1 MNRNCM
7 IDILERYKRKRT
19 MRDLQEELD
28 FLDIDSSIEFGDNDE
43 EVSMEI
49 WKDNSFYMKIDK
61 DFNIIKE

>member
-7 IDILERYKRKRT
+7 IDILERYKKKRT

>member
-49 WKDNSFYMKIDK
+49 WKENSFYMKIDK

>member
-1 MNRNCM
+1 MNRNCI

>member
-7 IDILERYKRKRT
+7 IDILEQYKRKRT

-49 WKDNSFYMKIDK
+49 WKENCFYMKIDK

>member
-28 FLDIDSSIEFGDNDE
+28 FLDIDSSIEFGDNNE

-49 WKDNSFYMKIDK
+49 
-61 DFNIIKE
+61 